1 MEGLVILKL
10 NKKHLGSTIEEW
22 LEEEGILEETTNSA
36 TKSVLAWQL
45 AQEMKKRKLTRI
57 KMAAAMKTSR
67 AQLDRVLD
75 PKSGNVTI
83 ETLQRAAKAVGRKLR
98 VELV

>member
-1 MEGLVILKL
+1 
-10 NKKHLGSTIEEW
+10 
-22 LEEEGILEETTNSA
+22 
-36 TKSVLAWQL
+36 
-45 AQEMKKRKLTRI
+45 
-57 KMAAAMKTSR
+57 MAAAMKTSR